1 MNCED
6 MWRFE
11 NFKIGGLWN
20 FSVQKLVVGW
30 SNLFL
35 IVYLNAYS
43 SLTRLQP
50 EFDHIRSISN
60 SQCCQNQ
67 PPLVWCGHSFS
78 NQTTLSWSL
87 AISWMSVF
95 RIYVFKTQQP
105 SNWLVISIHMIN
117 YIPQS
122 LQIYQ
127 KKTTE
132 PHRLRLR
139 SSFIIFFCA
148 QKNSWTNS
156 EPSPDQP
163 LNDA

>member
-1 MNCED
+1 MTCEGL
-6 MWRFE
+6 RI
-11 NFKIGGLWN
+11 FKIGGLWN

-67 PPLVWCGHSFS
+67 PPLVWCGHSF
-78 NQTTLSWSL
+78 QIRLLRVESL
-87 AISWMSVF
+87 AISWMFVF

-105 SNWLVISIHMIN
+105 SDWLVISIHMIN
-117 YIPQS
+117 YIPRS

-127 KKTTE
+127 KTNNRAPPAKAKVFIHHLLLCSTKT
-132 PHRLRLR
+132 PGP
-139 SSFIIFFCA
+139 I
-148 QKNSWTNS
+148 
-156 EPSPDQP
+156 
-163 LNDA
+163 LNHLQINHSTIL